1 MAKQTHRLKESVRN
15 LTLRVEHLEVKLG
28 AQESRLVAFATIV
41 RRNGL
46 EDQIADVPQSAAS
59 IGRAN
64 SPLEQHIEAITGTL
78 QPVVEIEQA
87 KPMESRN
94 TPEKKHNRQKWC
106 LRIVEIRAEC
116 DVSVDSLTLH
126 RLNDPCRN
134 QNWRTIERAA
144 KTVVIDD
151 DSKQDLPLVGLI
163 FVYAARL
170 RMKVLELAQDAQLD
184 HSSIERDK
192 AALYNT
198 RAASLLT
205 LLREIRT
212 AHGKKFKANPLW

>member
-46 EDQIADVPQSAAS
+46 EDLIVDVPQSAAS

-64 SPLEQHIEAITGTL
+64 LALDQHFE
-78 QPVVEIEQA
+78 PVVEIEQA

-106 LRIVEIRAEC
+106 YRLAVIQTECNVAVDDLTTNRA
-116 DVSVDSLTLH
+116 DKKKT
-126 RLNDPCRN
+126 RRN
-134 QNWRTIERAA
+134 KNWNSIQRAA
-144 KTVVIDD
+144 KTVVTDD
-151 DSKQDLPLVGLI
+151 NSKQDLPLARLI
-163 FVYAARL
+163 FTYTARL
-170 RMKVLELAQDAQLD
+170 RHKVLELAQVAQVE
-184 HSSIERDK
+184 HNS
-192 AALYNT
+192 AASLYES
-198 RAASLLT
+198 RAASLLA

-212 AHGKKFKANPLW
+212 AHGKSITPHPNW

>member
-1 MAKQTHRLKESVRN
+1 MASKQQQRKQQRIVVQ
-15 LTLRVEHLEVKLG
+15 RVDVLE
-28 AQESRLVAFATIV
+28 QRMDDMPATIMQFLIKH
-41 RRNGL
+41 N
-46 EDQIADVPQSAAS
+46 EFSTIFNS
-59 IGRAN
+59 IKPISGA
-64 SPLEQHIEAITGTL
+64 GTL

>member
-1 MAKQTHRLKESVRN
+1 MASKQQQRKQQRIVVQ
-15 LTLRVEHLEVKLG
+15 RVE
-28 AQESRLVAFATIV
+28 A
-41 RRNGL
+41 
-46 EDQIADVPQSAAS
+46 
-59 IGRAN
+59 
-64 SPLEQHIEAITGTL
+64 LEQLIEEL
-78 QPVVEIEQA
+78 PVKVVQLIRGHGIHSSIFDVRSSFDIFEDDTA
-87 KPMESRN
+87 KRAALKIGEAHPPRPMESRN
-94 TPEKKHNRQKWC
+94 TPEKKHNKQNWC

-116 DVSVDSLTLH
+116 DVAVDSLTLH

-212 AHGKKFKANPLW
+212 AHGKKFKANPNW

>member
-1 MAKQTHRLKESVRN
+1 MASKQQQRKQQRIVVQ
-15 LTLRVEHLEVKLG
+15 RVDVLE
-28 AQESRLVAFATIV
+28 QRMDDMPATIMQFLIKH
-41 RRNGL
+41 N
-46 EDQIADVPQSAAS
+46 EFSTIFNS
-59 IGRAN
+59 IKPISGA
-64 SPLEQHIEAITGTL
+64 GTL

-212 AHGKKFKANPLW
+212 AHGKSITPHPNW